1 LFAAREADHQSNCAF
16 GRLRSINEVLGFNAE
31 HIRVDQ
37 LQDFLAVGFAFRD
50 DLRRADRLSP
60 FSQ

>member
-1 LFAAREADHQSNCAF
+1 M
-16 GRLRSINEVLGFNAE
+16 RSITEVLGFNAE